1 MKGWFHAG
9 RIIVTRAPG
18 KQVKSELSFEWGGEL
33 SSGKDGRIIPPHGNS
48 RNTGERLGHGVLM
61 RKMIAPWGLKESWE
75 IKLEGRGFHIMVRV
89 VFILSTSIF

>member
-1 MKGWFHAG
+1 MSG
-9 RIIVTRAPG
+9 
-18 KQVKSELSFEWGGEL
+18 EGEL

-48 RNTGERLGHGVLM
+48 RKTGERLGPGVLM

-75 IKLEGRGFHIMVRV
+75 IKLGGSGFHIMVRV